1 MILRIFWRVSSL
13 TRPRL
18 CMTRSTVPVETPAIL
33 AISLTVIQKNPF
45 FCVFVHAIFNRITD
59 ILRNVK
65 DFFLKKKRGC
75 LLRQP
80 RVMHNRGRVSDETR
94 QKILKIIDEN
104 GYKPDPIARFLKK
117 KGDFKIG
124 VLIPS

>member
-1 MILRIFWRVSSL
+1 MTVSEIAKIAGV
-13 TRPRL
+13 
-18 CMTRSTVPVETPAIL
+18 STG
-33 AISLTVIQKNPF
+33 TV
-45 FCVFVHAIFNRITD
+45 D
-59 ILRNVK
+59 
-65 DFFLKKKRGC
+65 
-75 LLRQP
+75 

-124 VLIPS
+124 VLIPSVSEESGYWQEIYDGIQEACKNDYASFGFSVRPFF